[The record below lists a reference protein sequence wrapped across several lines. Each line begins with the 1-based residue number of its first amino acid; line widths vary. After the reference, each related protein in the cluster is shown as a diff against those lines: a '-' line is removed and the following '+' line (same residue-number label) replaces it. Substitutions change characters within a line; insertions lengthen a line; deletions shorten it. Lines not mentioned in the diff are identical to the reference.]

1 MRNLEISE
9 GYRVGLKCFDN
20 ILSPARLPVP
30 PLSHEGGIRKILLWI
45 INKIK
50 PSCLIINLLQVEGLT
65 AILPLEA
72 NFDWIVIVFSSSHE
86 RKRTGEP
93 RVRYQRFSR
102 GGEALNDFLGFPL
115 VSILCII
122 RLYFDQIHGIGSG
135 LGVKTGDYLLK
146 IDPRWLPT

>member
-1 MRNLEISE
+1 MGKLEISE
-9 GYRVGLKCFDN
+9 GYRVELKSFDN

-93 RVRYQRFSR
+93 RVRYQRFSQRRR
-102 GGEALNDFLGFPL
+102 GIEWFFGVP
-115 VSILCII
+115 
-122 RLYFDQIHGIGSG
+122 IG
-135 LGVKTGDYLLK
+135 LHFVYNPAELK
-146 IDPRWLPT
+146 EWLTQRRKVRQ